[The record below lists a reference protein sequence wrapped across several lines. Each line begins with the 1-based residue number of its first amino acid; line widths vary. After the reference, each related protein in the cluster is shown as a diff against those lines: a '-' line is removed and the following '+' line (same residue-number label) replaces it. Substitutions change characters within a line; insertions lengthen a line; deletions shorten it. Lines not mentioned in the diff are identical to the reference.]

1 MSSRHSG
8 QTIHPSLFDPPL
20 FLQTHPNVDKKLF
33 NADGV
38 VALKNQSKPFP
49 LNQDIG
55 VLKWR
60 FQTQDDSFMPLSSQY
75 RSLRVP
81 SASIRDQ

>member
-1 MSSRHSG
+1 MVG
-8 QTIHPSLFDPPL
+8 AVTVAKAFTLVCLTL